1 VSGLRFRPLAT
12 AALISAASAAPSAS
26 DAVAG
31 AEALRL
37 AQQRLVYSCVTPR
50 GTCPLTYPQ
59 VEGSDCRCVID
70 GQWVSGTAR

>member
-1 VSGLRFRPLAT
+1 MLSLRSRPLAT
-12 AALISAASAAPSAS
+12 AALIAAALAAPSAPE
-26 DAVAG
+26 AG

-37 AQQRLVYSCVTPR
+37 AQQSLVYSCATPR

-59 VEGSDCRCVID
+59 VEGSACRCTID